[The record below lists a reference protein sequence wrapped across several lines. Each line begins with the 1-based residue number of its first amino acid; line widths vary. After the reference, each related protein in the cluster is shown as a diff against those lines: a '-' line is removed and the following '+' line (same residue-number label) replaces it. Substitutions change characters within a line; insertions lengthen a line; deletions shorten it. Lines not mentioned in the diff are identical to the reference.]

1 MLAQTIPDALVI
13 PAASLLT
20 AEDGVTTVM
29 LVGSDNRA
37 HQKPVKVGVRQGDDV
52 QILEGVQA
60 GDRVVASGA
69 YGLPDNTKIQVQ
81 EQKPQNDH
89 NEKKSGGDE
98 K

>member
-1 MLAQTIPDALVI
+1 LVI

-20 AEDGVTTVM
+20 AEDGTTSVM
-29 LVGSDNRA
+29 LAGSDNRA

-52 QILEGVQA
+52 QIVEGAQA

-69 YGLPDNTKIQVQ
+69 YGLPDNTKIKVE
-81 EQKPQNDH
+81 EQKPHTDH
-89 NEKKSGGDE
+89 NEKKSGGEE